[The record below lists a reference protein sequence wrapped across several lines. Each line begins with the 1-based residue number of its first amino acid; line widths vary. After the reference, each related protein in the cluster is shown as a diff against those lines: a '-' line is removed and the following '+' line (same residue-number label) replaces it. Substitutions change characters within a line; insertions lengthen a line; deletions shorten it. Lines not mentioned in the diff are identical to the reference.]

1 MEVKNVFSPIQ
12 KVYAILHTPFQEDV
26 TPKAAT
32 ELSQNILVLYSTSQ
46 TILQGFTKI

>member
-12 KVYAILHTPFQEDV
+12 KVCAILHTPFQEDV